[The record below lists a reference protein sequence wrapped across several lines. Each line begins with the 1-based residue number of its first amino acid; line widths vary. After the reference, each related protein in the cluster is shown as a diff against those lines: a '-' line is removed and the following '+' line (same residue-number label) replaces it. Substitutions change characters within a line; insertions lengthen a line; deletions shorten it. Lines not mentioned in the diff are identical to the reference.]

1 MGPGDHLERVKR
13 AIEQAEADGDSRKE
27 AGLLESLGD
36 LYLTSDAYGQALGQF
51 DRLVRS
57 PHWASF
63 TPADKARILYKT
75 ARTHLGLG
83 EYDQALRL
91 TSKAEL
97 LLTDEDDP
105 LLLGRI
111 YSLCGQ
117 VHRRIGNQ
125 SDALAYSL
133 RAFDV
138 LRHTDANREIAF
150 VQLTCGS
157 IFLRQGSFSD
167 AVRYFHDSLATY
179 RRIDDEEGI
188 AKAYNNLGVA
198 YKNLCQWESATGALK
213 KAMEIDRRFGNYA
226 GVALRMLN
234 LGLIQFQRGEWDSSH
249 RRFEKSLQMFRG
261 VKDMVGVTLCSLA
274 LARLAR
280 HRRRWE
286 EARRLAT
293 DALRDSMARGNRRE
307 IAASY
312 EEIGAWYFARGQTRT
327 ARAFFEK
334 SLTVAEKISEKNDH
348 IAEIHRRLSEVASA
362 EGRPEA
368 GIAYAK
374 HGLRT
379 AAAIK
384 DKRLVGLGLRA
395 LAAATRLAGRPRLA
409 AFYARRS
416 VRVFGEFGM
425 PFDLGRSLLESA
437 VIARENDDIG
447 AARAELT
454 RAEEIFRGLGAEGYA
469 VRVLIEFAE
478 MKVRTDR
485 LEDGLVLLHKA
496 QRTVDRDF
504 PSGDLEDIQRLQT
517 SIENRFVEVSTSPSN
532 RYLAFQESSAASR
545 EETLDRILAEL
556 EAGRA
561 FFFRRNAVGGW
572 EIVDGRGVDPEEARH
587 LLQGARSDGSATGP
601 IRPMVSLGDVGGG
614 TSLSLLVAPAEGGE
628 AGVYVDRPVSC
639 GRRPFGRRDL
649 NYLVGVA
656 RELVVGGVK
665 MDEAIVGAPHGAA
678 FDGVVTQ
685 SEKMQ
690 DILAML
696 RKLEGV
702 NASIL
707 IQGET
712 GTGKGLLAYEIS
724 KGDSEPFVTINCADL
739 TETILES
746 ELFGHV
752 KNAFTGAGR
761 GKKGLFEVA
770 DGGTVFI
777 DEIDKTSRHFQEKL
791 LRVVDRREFKP
802 VGSVEVSRVDCRI
815 ICASNRDLAEEVERR
830 RFLKDLYYRL
840 KVISI
845 TLPPLR
851 ERSVD
856 IPPLVDHFVA
866 KYTRSMGKAGVSFEP
881 AVVELFSRYH
891 WPGNIRDLQN
901 EVERAVALAS
911 PGDVVT
917 IDSLSDELVR
927 FSKLGVTTP
936 VTGEKSLAN
945 MVGELEERV
954 IREAL
959 RRCHGN
965 KSQVARLL
973 GLTRKGLRNKI
984 LRHGLE

>member
-1 MGPGDHLERVKR
+1 MRAGDHLERVKR
-13 AIEQAEADGDSRKE
+13 AIERAEADGDARKE

-36 LYLTSDAYGQALGQF
+36 LYITSDAYDLALGQF

-57 PHWASF
+57 PQWASF
-63 TPADKARILYKT
+63 TPADRARIWYKM

-83 EYDQALRL
+83 EYDRALRL
-91 TSKAEL
+91 TSKAERVL
-97 LLTDEDDP
+97 ADEDDP

-111 YSLCGQ
+111 YSLSGQ
-117 VHRRIGNQ
+117 VNRRIGNQ

-133 RAFDV
+133 RALDV
-138 LRHTDANREIAF
+138 LRHTDANGEIAF

-157 IFLRQGSFSD
+157 IFLRQGSFGD

-234 LGLIQFQRGEWDSSH
+234 LGLIQFQRGEWDSSR

-312 EEIGAWYFARGQTRT
+312 EEIGAWYFARGQSRT

-334 SLTVAEKISEKNDH
+334 SLTVAEEISQKNDH
-348 IAEIHRRLSEVASA
+348 IAEIHRRLSEVAAA

-368 GIAYAK
+368 AIAHAK
-374 HGLRT
+374 RGLRT

-384 DKRLVGLGLRA
+384 DRRLIGLGLRA
-395 LAAATRLAGRPRLA
+395 LAAACRLDGRNALA
-409 AFYARRS
+409 ALYAQRS
-416 VRVFGEFGM
+416 VRIFDESGM

-437 VIARENDDIG
+437 VVARENDDFG

-454 RAEEIFRGLGAEGYA
+454 RAEEIFRGLGADGHG

-478 MKVRTDR
+478 MKVRADR

-496 QRTVDRDF
+496 QRAVDRDF
-504 PSGDLEDIQRLQT
+504 PSGDLEDIRRLQKA
-517 SIENRFVEVSTSPSN
+517 IEKRFVDGSTSSSN
-532 RYLAFQESSAASR
+532 RYLAFRESADVPR
-545 EETLDRILAEL
+545 EETLARILDQL
-556 EAGRA
+556 EAERA
-561 FFFRRNAVGGW
+561 FLFRRNPVGGW
-572 EIVDGRGVDPEEARH
+572 EIVEGRGVEPEEARR
-587 LLQGARSDGSATGP
+587 LLRAARFVGNGAEP
-601 IRPMVSLGDVGGG
+601 VRPVVSLGGVADG
-614 TSLSLLVAPAEGGE
+614 SSHSFLVVPAEAGE
-628 AGVYVDRPVSC
+628 AGVYVDRPVTF

-656 RELVVGGVK
+656 REIVVGGVE
-665 MDEAIVGAPHGAA
+665 MDDAIVRAPRGTA
-678 FDGVVTQ
+678 FDGVVTR
-685 SEKMQ
+685 SERMGE
-690 DILAML
+690 ILAML

-702 NASIL
+702 NATIL

-761 GKKGLFEVA
+761 AKKGLFEVA

-777 DEIDKTSRHFQEKL
+777 DEIDKTSRRFQEKL

-815 ICASNRDLAEEVERR
+815 ICASNKDLSDEVDRR
-830 RFLKDLYYRL
+830 RFLKDLFYRL

-851 ERSVD
+851 ERAVD
-856 IPPLVDHFVA
+856 IPPLVEHFLA
-866 KYTRSMGKAGVSFEP
+866 KFTRSMRKSDVRFDP
-881 AVVELFSRYH
+881 AVVEVFGRYH

-901 EVERAVALAS
+901 EVERAVALAG
-911 PGDVVT
+911 PGDVIHVE
-917 IDSLSDELVR
+917 SLSDELVR

-945 MVGELEERV
+945 MVVELEERV

-959 RRCHGN
+959 RRCNGN
-965 KSQVARLL
+965 KSQVARVL

-984 LRHGLE
+984 VRYGLE